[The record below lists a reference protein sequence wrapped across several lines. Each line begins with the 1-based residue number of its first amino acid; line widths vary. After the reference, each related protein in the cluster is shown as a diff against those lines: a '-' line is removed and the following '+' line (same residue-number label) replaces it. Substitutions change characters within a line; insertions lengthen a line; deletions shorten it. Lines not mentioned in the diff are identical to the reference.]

1 MFARALLILLL
12 VLNVG
17 VATWWA
23 TRTSPSPP
31 TAAEP
36 PPGVARLQL
45 VGEPSGAVAAMAPM
59 APMATPAAA
68 AVQPNAVAS
77 PAAAVAVD
85 SHAPQCFSF
94 GPFTDGQAVIAAQA
108 RLQPLTQRI
117 VVRERRDSGRGW
129 RVLLPALPSAEQAEA
144 TAQRIAA
151 AGFSDYLV
159 VREGAEVNSI
169 ALGRYG
175 NETAARRHA
184 AAVVAAGFAARAEAL
199 GVTQTWL
206 DVSAAP
212 GFDAPAAQRLAAAP
226 ERHSLDCATLPTS
239 PAASA
244 R

>member
-1 MFARALLILLL
+1 MVTRALLILLL

-23 TRTSPSPP
+23 MRTSPSPP

-36 PPGVARLQL
+36 PPGVAWLQL

-68 AVQPNAVAS
+68 AVQPGAVAS
-77 PAAAVAVD
+77 PAAAVAIAT
-85 SHAPQCFSF
+85 APQCFSF
-94 GPFTDGQAVIAAQA
+94 GPFTDGQAVMAAQA
-108 RLQPLTQRI
+108 GLQPLTQRI
-117 VVRERRDSGRGW
+117 VVREQRRDSGRGW
-129 RVLLPALPSAEQAEA
+129 RVLLPALPSAEQAGA

-151 AGFSDYLV
+151 AGFGDYFV
-159 VREGAEVNSI
+159 VREGAEANSI

-175 NETAARRHA
+175 SETAARRHTDA
-184 AAVVAAGFAARAEAL
+184 LVAAGFAARAEAL
-199 GVTQTWL
+199 GATQTWL

-226 ERHSLDCATLPTS
+226 ERRSVDCAALPTS